1 MIVDV
6 YFNLH
11 KRTFSVRACEGPN
24 KGRVIAHLDTV
35 YLTCPSF
42 VVSAAGRERVR
53 RERKKYVHAVVRGSL
68 SDFCRFWQATS
79 AVEFSEVSYNP
90 YVNDTFVTQSGDAV
104 TAAGN
109 ALLRV
114 AENGR
119 PLVFA
124 TI

>member
-53 RERKKYVHAVVRGSL
+53 RERKKYVHAVVRGNL
-68 SDFCRFWQATS
+68 SDFCRFWLVANTIGK
-79 AVEFSEVSYNP
+79 FSEVSYNP
-90 YVNDTFVTQSGDAV
+90 YVNDTFVSGAGDAV
-104 TAAGN
+104 TAAGA
-109 ALLRV
+109 ALLQM
-114 AENGR
+114 ADGR
-119 PLVFA
+119 PQVIA
-124 TI
+124 TV